1 MSDSFHS
8 FTRKEIANWVESHSR
23 YKFEE
28 LRNGVFFCKMLL
40 AKFPEEAAVLKYNPT
55 PVSEYDCTTN
65 LNLMKKVL
73 NKRGLQLN
81 INVQTVLTSKNNFE
95 LARWFRGLCE
105 PAETGV
111 SNYSSL
117 PRDSVSTHRDTTRK
131 MQDETPKKCEEK
143 EKEKKKIESA

>member
-1 MSDSFHS
+1 M
-8 FTRKEIANWVESHSR
+8 
-23 YKFEE
+23 
-28 LRNGVFFCKMLL
+28 FFCKMLGI
-40 AKFPEEAAVLKYNPT
+40 KYPEDAGILKYNPN

-95 LARWFRGLCE
+95 LAKWFRGLCE
-105 PAETGV
+105 PPETSV

-117 PRDSVSTHRDTTRK
+117 QRDSMSTQRDISRK
-131 MQDETPKKCEEK
+131 MQD
-143 EKEKKKIESA
+143 